1 MSAGGSA
8 RGARNS
14 AASESVSSGQRELF
28 AQPQSLP
35 SGLLYCPDFID
46 ARAEQALLAAIES
59 LPFREAR
66 FRQYTARR
74 RVVRFG
80 EGDYLEAQPDQ
91 PTDHPR
97 IEFPDF
103 LLEVRAQV
111 AAWLDMPA
119 GAFVH
124 ALCTEYAPG
133 TPIGWH
139 RDAPHFEI
147 VAGISLASAC
157 RMRYRPLDEARHDE
171 VFALELQPRS
181 LYVMRDDIRWFWQHQ
196 IPPVKATR
204 YSITLRTLRDDSSER
219 GQIRRRR
226 V

>member
-1 MSAGGSA
+1 VL
-8 RGARNS
+8 NS
-14 AASESVSSGQRELF
+14 VGQSELF
-28 AQPQSLP
+28 AAPQALP
-35 SGLLYCPDFID
+35 SGLLYCPGFID
-46 ARAEQALLAAIES
+46 TRAEQALLAAIES
-59 LPFREAR
+59 LPVREAR

-80 EGDYLEAQPDQ
+80 EGDYLEAEPDQ

-103 LLEVRAQV
+103 LLDVREQV
-111 AAWLDMPA
+111 AAWLGMPA
-119 GAFVH
+119 GDFVH

-157 RMRYRPLDEARHDE
+157 RMRFRPLDKARHDD
-171 VFALELQPRS
+171 VFARELQPRS
-181 LYVMRDDIRWFWQHQ
+181 LYVMRDDIRWFWQHN

-204 YSITLRTLRDDSSER
+204 YSITLRTLRAGPPPR
-219 GQIRRRR
+219 MPR
-226 V
+226 